1 LHDKISSPSVDFLTA
16 PDRAWFVERLVF
28 ANSGRSHDAQIKVAF
43 EKKALCK
50 LRVQRDFLPFLML
63 LATLHR
69 LVAYILQ
76 GNRWITQQL
85 EGYSRETSGVSDPKS
100 GLASPNHRLKSFRD
114 H

>member
-1 LHDKISSPSVDFLTA
+1 MRKLK
-16 PDRAWFVERLVF
+16 WRL
-28 ANSGRSHDAQIKVAF
+28 K
-43 EKKALCK
+43 KKALCK

-69 LVAYILQ
+69 LVAYILR

-85 EGYSRETSGVSDPKS
+85 EGYSRETSGVNDPKS